1 MQAAL
6 GACSVPGCPH
16 RASVNI
22 FWCLPSLR
30 WDQGRVKQV
39 ALVLTDLMG
48 LWLFLW
54 CQVKNALAPCSVSLF
69 PERDEPRIK
78 EQSTNPLFY
87 ERGTQGRR
95 VGLRKKDV
103 KLPRSSSN

>member
-1 MQAAL
+1 MLCSCLPASCACKHLLVLAQSAL
-6 GACSVPGCPH
+6 GSRKGK
-16 RASVNI
+16 ASGVG
-22 FWCLPSLR
+22 L
-30 WDQGRVKQV
+30 D
-39 ALVLTDLMG
+39 TDLMG
-48 LWLFLW
+48 LRLFSR
-54 CQVKNALAPCSVSLF
+54 CQVKNALAACSVSLF

-95 VGLRKKDV
+95 VGLRKQDV